1 MRGNA
6 NPEPSVPPCEIL
18 EKGRGSGGGQRGGR
32 AAALARPFICVC
44 LERLLVFAGAALWWL
59 CWRLRLLV
67 VCENGRAS
75 FDGTVAQRTACPVSG
90 RCPPTV
96 SPPALWAP
104 SWPRTRPPRPPSLC
118 VPPLLLSRLCFH
130 SSALSSSHPVSLTAL
145 SSPRCPPPPS
155 RLPPP
160 SWSRAAN
167 EEPRLVWL
175 SLSGGCVQ
183 RRPASALV
191 TGCWGCDITQGPA
204 VDLALSPRLAG
215 LMAGGRYS
223 SSPPSSSCSLSLCD
237 THSSPAPSL
246 YTPLSSR
253 ILPQSSTRAGRR
265 QLAGW
270 LLRSELGGDSSL
282 LSATLRLLYHGN

>member
-1 MRGNA
+1 M
-6 NPEPSVPPCEIL
+6 
-18 EKGRGSGGGQRGGR
+18 
-32 AAALARPFICVC
+32 
-44 LERLLVFAGAALWWL
+44 
-59 CWRLRLLV
+59 V

-75 FDGTVAQRTACPVSG
+75 FDGTVAQRTAWPLSG

-104 SWPRTRPPRPPSLC
+104 SWPWTRPPRPPSLC

-130 SSALSSSHPVSLTAL
+130 SSALSSSHNMSLTAL
-145 SSPRCPPPPS
+145 SSPHCPTP
-155 RLPPP
+155 PPP

-175 SLSGGCVQ
+175 TFSGGCVQ

-204 VDLALSPRLAG
+204 VDLVLSPRLAG

-223 SSPPSSSCSLSLCD
+223 SSPPSSSCSLSLSV
-237 THSSPAPSL
+237 TPTPPRLRPFTLPSPLAFSL
-246 YTPLSSR
+246 SQAREQAGGSWLAAEE
-253 ILPQSSTRAGRR
+253 RAGRR
-265 QLAGW
+265 LQPPLSNVAPPLPWKLSGRVAAGMEGRAAGQVGLATAS
-270 LLRSELGGDSSL
+270 LFRRRSHRFFPFPSSCL
-282 LSATLRLLYHGN
+282 FYFLTFSFA